1 VAEHSNGAIIIAGHS
16 HTAALIGSRGLPDG
30 GICLLPVAGYD
41 GIYGLHGPSIAGY
54 PIRTGYY
61 WTALAR
67 YAPGNSVAL
76 FYGGN
81 EHHANFL
88 FEQTPGFDFVP
99 RGLQSLPVE
108 ADAVIVSESLIRA
121 KFRSLLGAPLQGL
134 LTYLTRQSH
143 SRITLIGTP
152 PPKRDYAGFQSL
164 FVSNH
169 PQVKLTSSTK
179 LLKLWHVLQAILREQ
194 AESND
199 MGFIAVPDAI
209 TDEDGF
215 LKPEF
220 SDTDATH
227 GNQAY
232 GQLMLNYLAQRL

>member
-1 VAEHSNGAIIIAGHS
+1 VAERDSGAIIIAGHS
-16 HTAALIGSRGLPDG
+16 HAATLVGSSSHPKGDV
-30 GICLLPVAGYD
+30 CLLPVAGHD
-41 GIYGLHGPSIAGY
+41 RIYGLHGPLLAGFAV
-54 PIRTGYY
+54 RTGYY

-88 FEQTPGFDFVP
+88 FEQAPRFDFVP
-99 RGLQSLPVE
+99 KGLQSLPVE

-121 KFRSLLGAPLQGL
+121 KFRSLLGSPLQGL
-134 LTYLTRQSH
+134 LAYLTRQAH

-152 PPKRDYAGFQSL
+152 PPRRDYDGFQSL
-164 FVSNH
+164 FISDH
-169 PQVKLTSSTK
+169 PQVKLTSSIK
-179 LLKLWHVLQAILREQ
+179 LLKLWHVLQEILREQ
-194 AESND
+194 AEGN
-199 MGFIAVPDAI
+199 GVEFIAVPDGI

-220 SDTDATH
+220 TGTDATH